1 MKKLSF
7 YFWVTPL
14 LLLSSW
20 TKAAEPLEQEVEWF
34 AVMLNGSKMGHM
46 RAERLVYDDRVETG
60 TLTSLKI
67 ERSGFA
73 MEVSFE
79 EKTNET
85 REGKPLG
92 FSSIQKT
99 SGSAMEIRGTIAA
112 DGSAK
117 VVTQTAGKANEQQF
131 TWPENALLSEGL
143 RLLTLKQGI
152 APGTQFQAKAF
163 IPSSLSAID
172 VAMTVKDLETVDLF
186 GRELL
191 LHRVEQ
197 SMLLSG
203 VNTTS
208 VAYVTDEH
216 SLKKMTMQMM
226 GMDLEMI
233 ACPEACAL
241 SPNEP
246 TDFFAATI
254 ATAPEKIHVAG
265 LLDGVAYEIRARGG
279 EHDLYFPSSA
289 EQKLDE
295 QDGVFTLTVV
305 PGNPHPE
312 DKIGYQG
319 SDPVVLAALE
329 PTSWIQSDAPE
340 LATLAREASS
350 GAESAHAA
358 MQQLERFVSSYVSDK
373 NLSVGYASALEVSQT
388 RSGDCTEHALLL
400 AGLGRALGI
409 PTRVA
414 TGMAYVE
421 NWLGTENAF
430 VPHAWTQAFVGD
442 KWVSY
447 DAALNGFDAG
457 HIALSYGDGD
467 PWKFYEAANTIGN
480 FDIEGVGYLATD

>member
-1 MKKLSF
+1 MKRIPILS
-7 YFWVTPL
+7 L
-14 LLLSSW
+14 LAALLSSPW
-20 TKAAEPLEQEVEWF
+20 IFAGEPLESEQEWF

-46 RAERLVYDDRVETG
+46 RADRFVYEDRVETS

-67 ERSGFA
+67 ERGGFA

-79 EKTNET
+79 ETTNET
-85 REGKPLG
+85 RDGKPLG
-92 FSSIQKT
+92 FTSIQKT
-99 SGSAMEIRGTIAA
+99 SGSAMEIRGTIAP
-112 DGSAK
+112 DGSAT
-117 VVTQTAGKANEQQF
+117 VVTETAGKSNEQTF
-131 TWPENALLSEGL
+131 DWPQDALLSEGL
-143 RLLTLKQGI
+143 RLLTLEQGI
-152 APGTQFQAKAF
+152 VPGAHFRAKAF
-163 IPSSLSAID
+163 VPSSLSSID
-172 VAMTVKDLETVDLF
+172 VEMTVKEQETVDLF

-203 VNTTS
+203 VDTTS
-208 VAYVTDEH
+208 VAYITKDH

-233 ACPEACAL
+233 ACPQACAL

-246 TDFFAATI
+246 TDFFTATI
-254 ATAPEKIHVAG
+254 ATAPERIRVAA
-265 LLDGVAYEIRARGG
+265 LRDGVSYEIRARSG
-279 EHDLYFPSSA
+279 DSLYFPTSSEQQLTRQADSLTLVVTPA
-289 EQKLDE
+289 EYPTNE
-295 QDGVFTLTVV
+295 
-305 PGNPHPE
+305 
-312 DKIGYQG
+312 KIGYHG
-319 SDPVVLAALE
+319 SDPQVLAALE

-340 LATLAREASS
+340 LAALARQAVGETDST
-350 GAESAHAA
+350 HDA
-358 MQQLERFVSSYVSDK
+358 MEKLEDFVSGYVSDK

-421 NWLGTENAF
+421 NWLGTQNAF
-430 VPHAWTQAFVGD
+430 VPHAWTQAFVGG

-447 DAALNGFDAG
+447 DAALSGFDAG

-480 FDIEGVGYLATD
+480 FDIENVGYLATD

>member
-1 MKKLSF
+1 MSRQSILNLF
-7 YFWVTPL
+7 TAL
-14 LLLSSW
+14 LLVSPLAVS
-20 TKAAEPLEQEVEWF
+20 EPPLEQEQEWF

-46 RAERLVYDDRVETG
+46 RADRAVFEDRVETS

-79 EKTNET
+79 ETTKET
-85 REGKPLG
+85 RDGKPLG

-99 SGSAMEIRGTIAA
+99 SGSAMEIHGTIAA
-112 DGSAK
+112 DGSAR
-117 VVTQTAGKANEQQF
+117 VVTQTAGKSNEQSF
-131 TWPENALLSEGL
+131 IWPQDALLSEGL
-143 RLLTLKQGI
+143 RLLTLQQGI
-152 APGTQFQAKAF
+152 KPGAHFRAKAF
-163 IPSSLSAID
+163 VPSSLSAID
-172 VAMTVKDLETVDLF
+172 VAMTVKEQEMVDLF
-186 GRELL
+186 GRELR

-203 VNTTS
+203 VDTTS
-208 VAYVTDEH
+208 VAYITDDH

-233 ACPEACAL
+233 ACPQACAL

-254 ATAPEKIHVAG
+254 ATAPQRIQVSA
-265 LLDGVAYEIRARGG
+265 LRDGVSYEIRARSGDG
-279 EHDLYFPSSA
+279 LYFPNSA
-289 EQKLDE
+289 EQQLSR
-295 QDGVFTLTVV
+295 QDDSFTLTVA
-305 PGNPHPE
+305 PSSFATDE
-312 DKIGYQG
+312 KIGYDG
-319 SDPVVLAALE
+319 SDPEVLAALE

-340 LATLAREASS
+340 LAALAKQAAI
-350 GAESAHAA
+350 GADSTHTA
-358 MQQLERFVSSYVSDK
+358 MAKLERFVSSYVSDK
-373 NLSVGYASALEVSQT
+373 NLSVGYASAFEVSQT

-421 NWLGTENAF
+421 NWLGTQNAF
-430 VPHAWTQAFVGD
+430 VPHAWTQAFVGG

-480 FDIEGVGYLATD
+480 FDIENVGYLATD